1 MKTKIGYYLGQF
13 REGIVQVLRLHPV
26 EMALAFLCCV
36 VAVAAYET
44 GSEAEWWIDRLP
56 LAGLF
61 FALALVVNTLA
72 GHGPWR
78 KVYWVCWLP
87 IVPLALWPGLEA
99 WYGTTGCILTFA
111 VLVPLALLLCRRA
124 VRNERFVR
132 DAAVWLRA
140 GVLALLFAN
149 VALGLFCAIL
159 YSTTYIFGLQGAWVD
174 HLAMDAL
181 IFSESLLFAS
191 LFLMMSDRWC
201 GSTFVGNR
209 ILTVLLNYIVTPAVL
224 IYTAILYLYMLRIL
238 ATWSLP
244 DGGVAYLVFW
254 FTLLVLAVKAF
265 QQLLEKRLYD
275 WFFDRF
281 SLISLPTQ
289 VLFWVGVVRRTSEYG
304 LTEPRV
310 FLLVCGGLMTLCVL
324 LFLSRRTG
332 RYLYVCLAGFLT
344 FAVLA
349 YVPALYPERIA
360 VRSQVRR
367 TERIAERLGML
378 GPDGRLQL
386 EGFEFDTL
394 HRREYR
400 SLYES
405 LQYVYRRDTAAFARL
420 MADTEEFETAMPD
433 ILLKF
438 VGYGYDYETDYH
450 TVYTGSGRRTSG
462 IAGYRTLY
470 TDMTYWAE
478 DGTPKYLFDQ
488 DSLRI
493 CFGGDRPD
501 FRIATPELQR
511 ALLRQAGISEGNPDF
526 EALDAVADRLLN
538 YADGEVMIVF
548 SSVRFN
554 RNPEFLLDDVSIE
567 AVLTR

>member
-1 MKTKIGYYLGQF
+1 MKTRIGYYFGQF
-13 REGIVQVLRLHPV
+13 REGIVAVLRLHPV
-26 EMALAFLCCV
+26 EMALALLCCV
-36 VAVAAYET
+36 VAIAAYEG

-72 GHGPWR
+72 GQGPWR

-87 IVPLALWPGLEA
+87 IVPLALWPGLED
-99 WYGTTGCILTFA
+99 WYGTTGCNITFGI
-111 VLVPLALLLCRRA
+111 LVPLALLLCRRA
-124 VRNERFVR
+124 VRNERFVN
-132 DAAVWLRA
+132 DTAVWLRA
-140 GVLALLFAN
+140 GALALLFAN

-159 YSTTYIFGLQGAWVD
+159 YSTTYIFGLQGMWID
-174 HLAMDAL
+174 HTATYAL
-181 IFSESLLFAS
+181 IFTESLLFPA
-191 LFLMMSDRWC
+191 LFLMMSDRW
-201 GSTFVGNR
+201 GGRMFVGNK
-209 ILTVLLNYIVTPAVL
+209 ILAVLLNYIVTPAVL
-224 IYTAILYLYMLRIL
+224 IYTVILYLYMIRIL
-238 ATWSLP
+238 VAWSLP
-244 DGGVAYLVFW
+244 EGGVAYLVFW
-254 FTLLVLAVKAF
+254 FTLMVLAVKAF

-289 VLFWVGVVRRTSEYG
+289 VLFWVGVVRRTNEYG

-349 YVPALYPERIA
+349 YVPGLYPERIA
-360 VRSQVRR
+360 VRSQVHRAQ
-367 TERIAERLGML
+367 RIAERLGML

-386 EGFEFDTL
+386 EGFVFDTL

-405 LQYVYRRDTAAFARL
+405 LQYINWRDTAAFARFGAGKVV
-420 MADTEEFETAMPD
+420 MEETVMD
-433 ILLKF
+433 IIGNF
-438 VGYGYDYETDYH
+438 VGGGYDYDSDYH
-450 TVYTGSGRRTSG
+450 TVYTGSGRRTKG
-462 IAGYRTLY
+462 IAGYNTLY

-478 DGTPKYLFDQ
+478 DGTPKYRFGQ
-488 DSLRI
+488 DSLCI
-493 CFGGDRPD
+493 SFGGDRPD
-501 FRIATPELQR
+501 FRIATPDLQR
-511 ALLRQAGISEGNPDF
+511 ALLHQAGIGEENPDF
-526 EALDAVADRLLN
+526 EVLDAAADRILN
-538 YADGEVMIVF
+538 YTDGEVMIVF
-548 SSVRFN
+548 SNVRFN
-554 RNPEFLLDDVSIE
+554 RNPSFLLDDVTVE